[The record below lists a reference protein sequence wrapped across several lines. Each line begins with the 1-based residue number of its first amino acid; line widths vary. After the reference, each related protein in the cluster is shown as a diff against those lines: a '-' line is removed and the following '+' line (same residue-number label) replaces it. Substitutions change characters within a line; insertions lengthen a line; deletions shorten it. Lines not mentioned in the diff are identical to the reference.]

1 MMLTQQERNLVKH
14 LKQRLL
20 ALAAIQKSRARQK
33 SILTWL
39 KLGDTNSKFIHLMA
53 NVRKKKNCIY
63 SLQTE
68 TGTTTLQGKKHSAI
82 FQHFQQHL
90 GFDAPRNCDLNFNN
104 LGWPSRSLLHLDAP
118 VTKEEVH
125 KIILENPKEK
135 APGPD
140 GFIRIFFAVC

>member
-39 KLGDTNSKFIHLMA
+39 KLGDTNSKFFHLMA
-53 NVRKKKNCIY
+53 NVRKKKNYIY

-68 TGTTTLQGKKHSAI
+68 TGTTTLQGKNT
-82 FQHFQQHL
+82 QQSS
-90 GFDAPRNCDLNFNN
+90 NTSSN
-104 LGWPSRSLLHLDAP
+104 
-118 VTKEEVH
+118 T
-125 KIILENPKEK
+125 
-135 APGPD
+135 
-140 GFIRIFFAVC
+140 